1 MKCEVA
7 LGFCEDL
14 GGSGVAGKTRDFEQK
29 ISAAWASILPNLLEL
44 QKPQATYALSL
55 RSIIQPMCRTSLGMK
70 ANILL
75 LIIFS

>member
-14 GGSGVAGKTRDFEQK
+14 GGSEWLTRDFEQK